1 MFYGYNEASIARRAA
16 KRGQTVDEHL
26 DYLREHQATR
36 HERRREA
43 RKAKTPVIDTPTKA

>member
-1 MFYGYNEASIARRAA
+1 MFYGYTEASIERRAA

-26 DYLREHQATR
+26 DYLRQHQATR

-43 RKAKTPVIDTPTKA
+43 RKAQKVVDTPKKE

>member
-1 MFYGYNEASIARRAA
+1 MFYGYTEASIARRAA

-26 DYLREHQATR
+26 DYLRDHQATR

-43 RKAKTPVIDTPTKA
+43 RKASAPVAEAPAKA